1 MTYQELKHKHQEEF
15 NAFPIH
21 FAFGQEQIDAKLKEL
36 GLTHENYQDHVTG
49 IGAGGF
55 ILNEDKDAYI
65 EMCRRHRKE
74 VMECRAADKNGDG
87 FLYDMFRHELENHEY
102 GYTTDPT
109 DAIAALG
116 LTIEDINKNPAM
128 VNALDKAMKDIR
140 EAEGFEW

>member
-1 MTYQELKHKHQEEF
+1 MTYQELKQKHQEEF

-55 ILNEDKDAYI
+55 ILNKDKDAYI
-65 EMCRRHRKE
+65 EMCCRHRKE

-87 FLYDMFRHELENHEY
+87 FLYDMFHSELVNHEY

-116 LTIEDINKNPAM
+116 LTIEEINKNPAM
-128 VNALDKAMKDIR
+128 VTALDKAMKDIR
-140 EAEGFEW
+140 AAEGFEW